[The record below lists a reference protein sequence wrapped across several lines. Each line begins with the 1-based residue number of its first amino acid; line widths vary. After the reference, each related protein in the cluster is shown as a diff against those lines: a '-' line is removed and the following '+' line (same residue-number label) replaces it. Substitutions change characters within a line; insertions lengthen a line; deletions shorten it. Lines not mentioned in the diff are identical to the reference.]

1 MRTKN
6 AKRLWP
12 LPATLTVVALAA
24 FLAFGLMTTTGAQP
38 AEAQDDPCVKVTP
51 GEGGTPT
58 AIAGNDNA
66 EGADGCDSSSSEAII
81 ELAGGDET
89 GATNTTSYVVYGADI
104 SGASTGASTGVYPPD
119 TSYGDH
125 DNDADTPPVFFRE
138 VDGTDVEVSPLSA
151 VPVTVDPA
159 TVDTAGEAVASKE
172 TVTVTGSPLDT
183 ATVYVAQGT
192 AFTAAVT
199 TTLSN
204 TDVPR
209 SNGKE
214 SRTLTRQLVL
224 DIIFLGPPVATAPDE
239 AEATESP
246 DNDNPEPRSNLM
258 ITSGDETI
266 TATDREVTVTAVVQ
280 DREKRDLKGR
290 ITYSVEFVE
299 GSALQSGQS
308 SYTTRPVDFDPTNDD
323 ASKHGNTHVVKG
335 WATGSAPVIANVSAT
350 FTGGGNTIVLP
361 LVEIEDTTDEIEEIS
376 LRRAGPLDSV
386 EIVAACYAPLDDETE
401 ATKAQ
406 EKICGM
412 GMNSEDTPAS
422 VNMRPRT
429 VFEAGHVFT
438 IKANAKDMLGS
449 ATQNTLSID
458 LPDTKT
464 EKGAAALTGG
474 PRLTKM
480 DGDDTVIITID
491 KEAPPDRYMLTVKS
505 SQGTGTDR
513 IYREATV
520 EIIVSGEVAMY
531 EIIGPENIALAS
543 FSSAEYTVKATDMQ
557 GNPPNFKE
565 GEDMVL
571 VVIESDHS
579 LRVTGLEN
587 DMAMLD
593 HETGT
598 DTFTVYKPAG
608 AQSGDTASIGI
619 FVDDM
624 LQDSTMVL
632 FGDAPTAP
640 GMPMNVMA
648 EATSHDMITVTW
660 DAADDG
666 GSDITGY
673 MVQSAYMMAD
683 GMMSDWMDVDPA
695 HMGMDMMYMDMGL
708 MAETTYYYR
717 AAAMNSVGMGDYS
730 DGMAMAMT
738 MAENMAPMAGDD
750 VADQMVYVGAMV
762 EVQSN
767 FSDPDE
773 DMLSYT
779 ATSDMMDVA
788 TATVDSAGMVT
799 ITGVAEGMATIT
811 VTASDPGELYA
822 MQTIMVTVMTP
833 NMAPMAGDDVA
844 DQMVYVGAMV
854 EVQSNFSDPDEDMLS
869 YTATSD
875 MMDVATATV
884 DSAGMVTITG
894 VAEGMA
900 TITVTASDPMGE
912 SAMQTIMV
920 TVMMMPPME
929 LGAAMDLTA
938 TANDDGSI
946 TLMWTRGDNATHHFV
961 SGNSAAVWEFA
972 GGMSSHTVS
981 IDKLVS
987 GTEYTFYVISGR
999 FMEADDGTWPGEWSS
1014 AGWTNAAKVTVQ

>member
-12 LPATLTVVALAA
+12 VPATLAVVAVAA
-24 FLAFGLMTTTGAQP
+24 FLAFGLMATTGAQP

-51 GEGGTPT
+51 GTGGTPT
-58 AIAGNDNA
+58 ATTTNDNA
-66 EGADGCDSSSSEAII
+66 EGDDGCDSSSSEAII
-81 ELAGGDET
+81 ELAGDEDT
-89 GATNTTSYVVYGADI
+89 AATNTTSYVVYGTDI
-104 SGASTGASTGVYPPD
+104 SGSSTGVYPPG

-125 DNDADTPPVFFRE
+125 DSDADTPPVFFRD

-151 VPVTVDPA
+151 VAVTVDPA
-159 TVDTAGEAVASKE
+159 TVDTAGEVVASKE

-192 AFTAAVT
+192 SFTAAVT
-199 TTLSN
+199 TALAN

-209 SNGKE
+209 SNGQE
-214 SRTLTRQLVL
+214 SRTLTRQLAL
-224 DIIFLGPPVATAPDE
+224 DIIFLGPPAATAPDE
-239 AEATESP
+239 AAATESP

-258 ITSGDETI
+258 ITVGDETI
-266 TATDREVTVTAVVQ
+266 TATETEVTVTAVVQ
-280 DREKRDLKGR
+280 DREKRNLKGR

-308 SYTTRPVDFDPTNDD
+308 SYTTRPVDFDPNNADE
-323 ASKHGNTHVVKG
+323 SKRGNTHVVKG

-361 LVEIEDTTDEIEEIS
+361 LVEIEADTDEIEEIS
-376 LRRAGPLDSV
+376 LRRAGPLNSV

-406 EKICGM
+406 AKICGM

-464 EKGAAALTGG
+464 EKGAAALMGG

-543 FSSAEYTVKATDMQ
+543 FSSAEYTVQATDDQ

-579 LRVTGLEN
+579 LRVTGLEDN
-587 DMAMLD
+587 MVMLD

-608 AQSGDTASIGI
+608 AQRGDIASIGI
-619 FVDDM
+619 FVDDE
-624 LQDSTMVL
+624 LQDSTMVS
-632 FGDAPTAP
+632 FGDAIIEP

-648 EATSHDMITVTW
+648 EATSHDMITVSW
-660 DAADDG
+660 ASPADDG

-673 MVQSAYMMAD
+673 MVQRGYMDAD
-683 GMMSDWMDVDPA
+683 DMMMWMDVDPA

-717 AAAMNSVGMGDYS
+717 VAAMNSIGMGEYS
-730 DGMAMAMT
+730 DGMAMATTMMAPQMEPGMPMNV
-738 MAENMAPMAGDD
+738 MAEATSHDMITVSWASPADDGGSDITGYMVQRGYMDADDMMMWMDVDPAHMGMDMMYMDMGLMAETTYYYRVAAMNSIGMGEYSDGMAMATTMMAPPMPLGDP
-750 VADQMVYVGAMV
+750 VITGAM
-762 EVQSN
+762 
-767 FSDPDE
+767 SD
-773 DMLSYT
+773 
-779 ATSDMMDVA
+779 AA
-788 TATVDSAGMVT
+788 
-799 ITGVAEGMATIT
+799 GMATI
-811 VTASDPGELYA
+811 
-822 MQTIMVTVMTP
+822 MITP
-833 NMAPMAGDDVA
+833 
-844 DQMVYVGAMV
+844 
-854 EVQSNFSDPDEDMLS
+854 
-869 YTATSD
+869 
-875 MMDVATATV
+875 
-884 DSAGMVTITG
+884 
-894 VAEGMA
+894 
-900 TITVTASDPMGE
+900 
-912 SAMQTIMV
+912 
-920 TVMMMPPME
+920 
-929 LGAAMDLTA
+929 
-938 TANDDGSI
+938 
-946 TLMWTRGDNATHHFV
+946 GDNATKHYVWAQPTDLSQGMYSDEAAGDADMVTF
-961 SGNSAAVWEFA
+961 SGLTSGMNYWFIAIA
-972 GGMSSHTVS
+972 GR
-981 IDKLVS
+981 
-987 GTEYTFYVISGR
+987 GT
-999 FMEADDGTWPGEWSS
+999 GTDSEWSDWS
-1014 AGWTNAAKVTVQ
+1014 GWTAETPIQ